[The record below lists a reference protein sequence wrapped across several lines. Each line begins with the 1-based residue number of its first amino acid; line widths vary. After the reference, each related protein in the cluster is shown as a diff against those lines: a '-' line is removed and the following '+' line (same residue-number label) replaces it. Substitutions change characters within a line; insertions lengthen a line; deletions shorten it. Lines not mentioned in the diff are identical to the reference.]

1 MFTESPAAMA
11 VPSLPFVTPELARS
25 ARDHFQRLYA
35 EPQTEEDGREMA
47 TNVLGAF
54 GVLNEWRQRR
64 AARLAAAA
72 TATSGPPL
80 APDSPSPS
88 TQE

>member
-1 MFTESPAAMA
+1 MAA
-11 VPSLPFVTPELARS
+11 PTLPFVTPALARS
-25 ARDHFQRLYA
+25 ARDHFQRFYA

-54 GVLNEWRQRR
+54 SVLNEWRQLR

-72 TATSGPPL
+72 APPGPSPAL
-80 APDSPSPS
+80 APPSPS

>member
-1 MFTESPAAMA
+1 MA
-11 VPSLPFVTPELARS
+11 VPTLPFVTPALARS
-25 ARDHFQRLYA
+25 ARDHFQPFYTER
-35 EPQTEEDGREMA
+35 QTEDDGREMA

-54 GVLNEWRQRR
+54 GVLNDWRQRR

-72 TATSGPPL
+72 TAASGSHP
-80 APDSPSPS
+80 APISPSPS

>member
-1 MFTESPAAMA
+1 MAA
-11 VPSLPFVTPELARS
+11 PTLPFVTPALARS
-25 ARDHFQRLYA
+25 ARDHFQRFYA

-54 GVLNEWRQRR
+54 SVLNEWRQRR

-72 TATSGPPL
+72 ASPGPSP
-80 APDSPSPS
+80 AVASPSPS